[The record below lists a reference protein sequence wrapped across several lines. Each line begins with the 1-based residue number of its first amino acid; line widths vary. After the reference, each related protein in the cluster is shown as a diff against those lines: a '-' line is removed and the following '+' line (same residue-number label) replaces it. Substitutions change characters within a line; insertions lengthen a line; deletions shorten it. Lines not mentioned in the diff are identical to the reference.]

1 MQKPTGGEGI
11 RTMPQEKEQCPF
23 HREVSGG
30 LEGYTGAES
39 SAGLGLGVGSGKAFM
54 EPVSQICELKVKG
67 EALLLC
73 HSPVETLR
81 CSCLPE

>member
-1 MQKPTGGEGI
+1 M
-11 RTMPQEKEQCPF
+11 R
-23 HREVSGG
+23 R
-30 LEGYTGAES
+30 GAGS

-73 HSPVETLR
+73 QSPAETLR
-81 CSCLPE
+81 CSRLPV